1 LEQRKPSKRQAQA
14 AATQET
20 LLAAALEVFAER
32 GYHATTVG
40 AITSRADTAH
50 GTFYLYFRNKED
62 VFAKVVEGVVL
73 ELYDHTWAVENLH
86 GPQDE
91 VVERVLRGYLEQFV
105 RHADVWRC
113 LLEAAFTTPSI
124 EATWRDLRTGFVS
137 RAARALGE
145 LQQAGLIRDV
155 DVHVAANALGSMVEW
170 TATTQFVLRM
180 AVTEATFE
188 ETLAALTDLWYHAL
202 FRDADRG

>member
-1 LEQRKPSKRQAQA
+1 VEQRKTRRQAQA
-14 AATQET
+14 EATRELLLRAAHDT
-20 LLAAALEVFAER
+20 FAER
-32 GYHATTVG
+32 GYGATTVG
-40 AITSRADTAH
+40 AITSRAETAH

-62 VFAKVVEGVVL
+62 AFAKVVEEAVL
-73 ELYDHTWAVENLH
+73 ELYDHTWSVDNLH
-86 GPQDE
+86 GSQE
-91 VVERVLRGYLEQFV
+91 QVVERVLRGYLEQFLSHV
-105 RHADVWRC
+105 GIWRC

-124 EATWRDLRTGFVS
+124 EATWRELRTDFVS

-180 AVTEATFE
+180 GANDASVED
-188 ETLAALTDLWYHAL
+188 TLGVLTDLWCHAL
-202 FRDADRG
+202 FRD